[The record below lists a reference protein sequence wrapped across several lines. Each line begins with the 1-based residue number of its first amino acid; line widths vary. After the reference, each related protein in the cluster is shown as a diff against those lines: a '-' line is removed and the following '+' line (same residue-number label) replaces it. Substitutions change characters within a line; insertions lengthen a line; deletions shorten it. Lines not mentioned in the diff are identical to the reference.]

1 MKITVILCTYNRCQF
16 LAGAL
21 ESVAASIL
29 PASVDWEVLIVD
41 NNSSDQTLEVV
52 EDFCRRYP
60 GRFRYVFEPQQG
72 LSCARNAGIRESQSE
87 ILAFTD
93 DDVIVEPDWLWNL
106 TSVLDAGE
114 WAGAGG
120 PIIPV
125 WPGPLPGWLST
136 ADPDTMGPFGDFNLG
151 TEAGP
156 LRRPPYGANMA
167 FRREV
172 FKKYGDFRTDLG
184 RSGRNLQ
191 GREDIEFANRLMTGA
206 ESLWYEPGAVVRH
219 RVQPHY
225 MERKYVLRWWY
236 WYGRTE
242 VAEIGPP
249 PAKWFIRGV
258 PLFLFR
264 RFVRWT
270 LQWMISV
277 GAPHRFSCQRTAL
290 YIVGT
295 AVACYERS
303 RRSNP
308 QGVVAACVRGTHP
321 EQR

>member
-1 MKITVILCTYNRCQF
+1 M
-16 LAGAL
+16 LAGGL

-29 PASVDWEVLIVD
+29 PKSVDWEVLIVD
-41 NNSSDQTLEVV
+41 NNSSDQTREVV

-72 LSCARNAGIRESQSE
+72 LSCARNAGIRESQGE

-93 DDVIVEPDWLWNL
+93 DDVIVEPDWLWKL
-106 TSVLDAGE
+106 TSVLHAGE

-120 PIIPV
+120 PIIAV
-125 WPGPLPGWLST
+125 WPRPLPGWLST

-156 LRRPPYGANMA
+156 LRRPPFGANMA

-172 FKKYGDFRTDLG
+172 FKKYGDFRADLG
-184 RSGRNLQ
+184 RSGRSLQ
-191 GREDIEFANRLMTGA
+191 GREDIEFANRLLTGA
-206 ESLWYEPGAVVRH
+206 EALWYEPGAVVRH
-219 RVQPHY
+219 RVQAHS
-225 MERKYVLRWWY
+225 MEKKYVLRWWY

-242 VAEIGPP
+242 VAELGPP
-249 PAKWFIRGV
+249 PAKWFISGV
-258 PLFLFR
+258 PLGLFR

-270 LQWMISV
+270 LQWMVSV
-277 GAPHRFSCQRTAL
+277 GAPRRFSCQRTAW
-290 YIVGT
+290 YIAGT

-303 RRSNP
+303 WQSNP
-308 QGVVAACVRGTHP
+308 QGVEAAGAHGTHREP
-321 EQR
+321 R

>member
-1 MKITVILCTYNRCQF
+1 MKITVILCTYNRCQL

-21 ESVAASIL
+21 ESIALSIL

-41 NNSSDQTLEVV
+41 NNSSDQTREVA
-52 EDFCRRYP
+52 ESFCRRYP
-60 GRFRYVFEPQQG
+60 RRFRYVLEPQQG

-93 DDVIVEPDWLWNL
+93 DDVMVEADWLWNL
-106 TSVLDAGE
+106 TSVLHTRE

-120 PIIPV
+120 RIIPV

-136 ADPDTMGPFGDFNLG
+136 ADPNTMGPFGSFDLG
-151 TEAGP
+151 TQPGP
-156 LRRPPYGANMA
+156 LTRPPYGANMA
-167 FRREV
+167 YRREV

-191 GREDIEFANRLMTGA
+191 GREDVEFANRLITGS

-219 RVQPHY
+219 RVQQHY
-225 MERKYVLRWWY
+225 MEKQYVLRWWY

-242 VAEIGPP
+242 VADVGPP
-249 PAKWFIRGV
+249 PGKWLIRGV
-258 PLFLFR
+258 PLCLFR

-270 LQWMISV
+270 LQWLISV
-277 GAPHRFSCQRTAL
+277 GAPRRFSCQRTAC
-290 YIVGT
+290 YIAGT

-308 QGVVAACVRGTHP
+308 QPVGAACVGGPHP
-321 EQR
+321 D